1 MKYLYRIYQLFVGVP
16 LGLLATALTAITTT
30 IGCTLGKA
38 SFWALYPAM
47 LWSRFM
53 CWIFLLPVHVE
64 GHEHLQ
70 EKASYVFVA
79 NHQGAYDI
87 FLIYGYLGRH
97 FKWMMKKALR
107 RIPLVGRA
115 CEDAG
120 HIFVDKSG
128 PHAMQHTVD
137 QAREVLRDGVSLV
150 VFPEGSRSDTG
161 KVGVFHRGAFQLAD
175 ELQLPVVPVSIEG
188 SFEVLSRKKGFNF
201 LTWHPLSITIH
212 EPIPPQGKGLE
223 NEHWQM
229 EESRRVILEHL
240 HQA

>member
-1 MKYLYRIYQLFVGVP
+1 MKYLYRVYQLIIGVP

-47 LWSRFM
+47 MWSRFM
-53 CWIFLLPVHVE
+53 CWIFLLPVRVQ
-64 GHEHLQ
+64 GHENLE

-97 FKWMMKKALR
+97 FKWMMKKSLR

-115 CEDAG
+115 CADAG

-128 PHAMQHTVD
+128 PHAMQHTVE
-137 QAREVLRDGVSLV
+137 QARKVLRDGVSLV

-161 KVGVFHRGAFQLAD
+161 QVGAFHRGAFQLAD

-188 SFEVLSRKKGFNF
+188 SFEVLPRKKGITF

-212 EPIPPQGKGLE
+212 KPIPSQGKGIE
-223 NEHWQM
+223 NERWQM
-229 EESRRVILEHL
+229 QESRRVIQEHL